1 MNAGRAVAYTTTP
14 VVTLLDAEH
23 HPIHLRPRVQQALIL
38 LLRHR
43 ELGVSD
49 NDLVASIWPTAR
61 PRHPDAALRT
71 VLSRLRDKLPPET
84 LLRTASGYRLTGL
97 NGPGHVPP
105 PFLGR
110 DADLHSVARLLDT
123 HDAVLVTG
131 PFGIGKSRLLAE
143 FSAMG
148 ADAAHPRSSRWHR
161 IVVLP
166 PTVAALRAR
175 AGTDDPVAAF
185 RRQSGHSDRTPTLV
199 VADDIHRAEPAI
211 IDHLTA
217 LAEMGPLR
225 ILAAAPTDRD
235 APETVTERLRA
246 GRWAHHVLG
255 PLDDSAATSLGH
267 IVGAA
272 EVSAAQGNPELICA
286 LARDDADAGRGVAD
300 TVRRRLAGLPEH
312 CADALALVVLAGA
325 LDWRTAREL
334 DVADAV
340 ATLEDR
346 GLVATDTDG
355 ARAASALIAEATE
368 QSLGPAR
375 RSAVAERLYATAST
389 PVMRAS
395 WGLRTNRPVA
405 VADLLAA
412 GAFHLT
418 TGDPDTAERFAA
430 AAWRIEPTPEAGFV
444 WAHAMTLGS
453 LPGHEIAARLAAV
466 QACLPIPSPAI
477 DTAAAM
483 SVFLKDAE
491 PGPARDRLRA
501 PGVGAH
507 PMAEVADALI
517 RTYTGRPDPDTPWR
531 VLSQQTEPAVR
542 GAAWATWFLAADL
555 TGDRSL
561 LARLPD
567 PMSASDE
574 GLSSAQL
581 HAMRARA
588 YLRAEDPAGAE
599 REIAAAR
606 AATSL
611 GDLRMRAWLATLNS
625 ELCFFSA
632 DFAESARLAGQAV
645 ELLHRSRHVSDERI
659 ARQWL
664 ALTLAA
670 AGDLAG
676 ASTALAD
683 ADRMP
688 TAAVIGE
695 HHGDAA
701 RALIAFGR
709 GEPDAVDR
717 LELGRSR
724 AERHGIAD
732 DLPLAIV
739 TEVLAPATGAA
750 TSGTSTSGVKAHP
763 VRARIVDHLRR
774 ATAGDPRVAR
784 LTPRERQILRLY
796 RQRFTAR
803 EIAGQLGISPATV
816 RNHVA
821 HGFRALEIHTR
832 GELPDDL

>member
-1 MNAGRAVAYTTTP
+1 MTGTDAGRAVAYTTTP
-14 VVTLLDAEH
+14 VVALLDAEH
-23 HPIHLRPRVQQALIL
+23 HPIPLRPRVRQALAL

-43 ELGVSD
+43 EVGISD
-49 NDLVASIWPTAR
+49 DDLVAGIWPTLR

-71 VLSRLRDKLPPET
+71 VLSRLRDKLPPGS
-84 LLRTASGYRLTGL
+84 LQRTTSGYRLAGL
-97 NGPGHVPP
+97 HGPGHVPP
-105 PFLGR
+105 PLLGR
-110 DADLHSVARLLDT
+110 DTDLHSVARLLDT

-143 FSAMG
+143 FSAVG
-148 ADAAHPRSSRWHR
+148 TSAAPPRPSRWQR

-175 AGTDDPVAAF
+175 AGTDDDPVAAL
-185 RRQSGHSDRTPTLV
+185 RRRSGHSDRTPALV

-211 IDHLTA
+211 IDLLTA
-217 LAEMGPLR
+217 LAEMEPLR
-225 ILAAAPTDRD
+225 ILAASPTDRE
-235 APETVTERLRA
+235 APGTVTDRLRA
-246 GRWAHHVLG
+246 GRWAHHALG
-255 PLDDSAATSLGH
+255 PLDDAASAALGH
-267 IVGAA
+267 IVGAV
-272 EVSAAQGNPELICA
+272 EVSAAHGNPELICA
-286 LARDDADAGRGVAD
+286 LARDGAAAGHGVAD

-325 LDWRTAREL
+325 LDWRTAHEL
-334 DVADAV
+334 DVLDAV
-340 ATLEDR
+340 ATLEDH
-346 GLVATDTDG
+346 GLVATDTEG

-375 RSAVAERLYATAST
+375 RSHVADRLYATATT

-418 TGDPDTAERFAA
+418 AGDPDSAERFAA
-430 AAWRIEPTPEAGFV
+430 AAWRAEPTPEAGFV
-444 WAHAMTLGS
+444 WAHAMTLGT

-466 QACLPIPSPAI
+466 QATLPVPSPAI
-477 DTAAAM
+477 DTAAAI

-501 PGVGAH
+501 PGVDAH
-507 PMAEVADALI
+507 PMAQVADALI

-561 LARLPD
+561 TARLPD
-567 PMSASDE
+567 PTTAADE

-588 YLRAEDPAGAE
+588 HLRSDDPVGAE

-606 AATSL
+606 SATTL
-611 GDLRMRAWLATLNS
+611 GDLRMRAWLATLRS
-625 ELCFFSA
+625 ELAFWNA
-632 DFAESARLAGQAV
+632 EFAESASRAGHAV

-659 ARQWL
+659 ARHWL

-670 AGDLAG
+670 AGDPEG
-676 ASTALAD
+676 ASTALVE

-688 TAAVIGE
+688 AAAVIGE

-701 RALIAFGR
+701 RALIAVGR
-709 GEPDAVDR
+709 GEPDAAVW
-717 LELGRSR
+717 LERGRSR
-724 AERHGIAD
+724 AERHGITD
-732 DLPLAIV
+732 DLPLEVVSA
-739 TEVLAPATGAA
+739 VLAPAST
-750 TSGTSTSGVKAHP
+750 TSGPGITAHP
-763 VRARIVDHLRR
+763 VRTRIVDHLRR
-774 ATAGDPRVAR
+774 ATAHDPRMAR
-784 LTPRERQILRLY
+784 LTARERQILRLY

-803 EIAGQLGISPATV
+803 EIAAQLGISSATV

-821 HGFRALEIHTR
+821 HGFRTLGVHAR
-832 GELPDDL
+832 GELPDGL